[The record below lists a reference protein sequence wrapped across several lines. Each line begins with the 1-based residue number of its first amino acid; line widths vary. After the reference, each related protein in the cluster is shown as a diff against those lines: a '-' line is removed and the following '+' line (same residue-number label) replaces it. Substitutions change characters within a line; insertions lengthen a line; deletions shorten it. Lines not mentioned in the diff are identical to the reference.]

1 MIDSRRAPDRHLI
14 DGTVRLFLAESLV
27 FPTGLLTAAVLARN
41 LSPTGY
47 GQFALAALF
56 ISWVEWMLPAL
67 FSRAAVKLVGDS
79 HDWRPIGAAIV
90 QAYLLT
96 GLGCAILVW
105 ALAGPIAGVL
115 NEPALA
121 SLLRLFAVDIPIFA
135 CTYAHRNILVGTGEY
150 ARQSIVSGFR
160 WTARLLLIVLFVELG
175 FSVAGAVAGSI
186 GASLVELVAVRW
198 FIRPPLF
205 VRAALPFRKLCTF
218 AAPLFV
224 AAISMRLFDKVDLF
238 LLKILGASTAQTGY
252 YGAAQ
257 NLALAPNLVA
267 LSLAPLLLST
277 LTRLLRAGDS
287 EKAFDIGR
295 GAMRVVICLAP
306 FAAAAA
312 GAAPEIIGAVFGRQ
326 FLAAAPLI
334 GPLVGGALA
343 LVMLSIG
350 SAIVIAA
357 GKPHRVLPMVL
368 PLPLVAISADL
379 LAIPRWGSVGAATVT
394 LATALLGAAG
404 AMVQV
409 YRLWRIHPSGATV
422 LRSMG
427 ICVLAWTMCAKW
439 NIPLPFLPVK
449 LLLVTLMIVTAFFV
463 TGEFRID
470 EITARSRFPSQGAE
484 VLEGDSGNLT

>member
-1 MIDSRRAPDRHLI
+1 
-14 DGTVRLFLAESLV
+14 
-27 FPTGLLTAAVLARN
+27 
-41 LSPTGY
+41 
-47 GQFALAALF
+47 
-56 ISWVEWMLPAL
+56 
-67 FSRAAVKLVGDS
+67 
-79 HDWRPIGAAIV
+79 
-90 QAYLLT
+90 
-96 GLGCAILVW
+96 
-105 ALAGPIAGVL
+105 
-115 NEPALA
+115 
-121 SLLRLFAVDIPIFA
+121 LRLPHP
-135 CTYAHRNILVGTGEY
+135 C
-150 ARQSIVSGFR
+150 S
-160 WTARLLLIVLFVELG
+160 W
-175 FSVAGAVAGSI
+175 
-186 GASLVELVAVRW
+186 
-198 FIRPPLF
+198 
-205 VRAALPFRKLCTF
+205 
-218 AAPLFV
+218 
-224 AAISMRLFDKVDLF
+224 RLFDKVDLF

-287 EKAFDIGR
+287 ESAFDIGR

-312 GAAPEIIGAVFGRQ
+312 GAAPEIIEAVFGRQ

-350 SAIVIAA
+350 SAIVTAA

-379 LAIPRWGSVGAATVT
+379 FAIPRWGSVGAATVT

-439 NIPLPFLPVK
+439 NLPLPFLPVK
-449 LLLVTLMIVTAFFV
+449 LVLVTLMILAAFFV
-463 TGEFRID
+463 TGEVRIG
-470 EITARSRFPSQGAE
+470 EITARSRFHSQGAE